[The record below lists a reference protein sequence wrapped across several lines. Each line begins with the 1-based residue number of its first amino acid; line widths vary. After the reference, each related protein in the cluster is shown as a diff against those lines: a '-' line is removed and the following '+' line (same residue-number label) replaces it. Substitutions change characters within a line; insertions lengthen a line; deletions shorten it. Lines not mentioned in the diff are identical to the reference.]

1 MGEESQNKNI
11 LELSHD
17 KAKVFFLKGTSYCNF
32 ELPPYFKFESLLTN
46 LSGYLNGR
54 KINKFYKTESIK
66 DESGKDKSITNKPD
80 KFENVNYQLLG
91 NKDGHYSW
99 RPYQLINPALYIALV
114 NFITEAENWDSIKNR
129 FKEFQNQYRI
139 DCLSIPVVSESKNSD
154 KAETINQW
162 WQNLEQT
169 SLELALDFEYIL
181 HTDISDCY
189 GSIYTHSIPWA
200 LHGKEEAK
208 KEHRRNKLVGNFID
222 GIIRDMLYGQTNG
235 IPQGSTL
242 MDFIAEIVL
251 GYADELLFQ
260 KIELIDDVKILRY
273 RDDYRIF
280 SNNPQTL
287 DTVAKHLSE
296 ILSELGMKLNASKTF
311 TSNDVISASIKPD
324 KSYWILNKR
333 TAWTFQKKLFLLYQT
348 ALKYPNSG
356 TLVKELNDILRQLE
370 KVKEFKENKVA
381 CVSILTEIIAKNPK
395 VYPVAS
401 AILSKL
407 VSYETDSVESV
418 NLLKK
423 VFKKLDKVPNTGIL
437 DLWLQRITLNL
448 PEFSFNESLTKL
460 VKGEACKIWE
470 LGWLNDAL
478 KKIIEETKIVD
489 EEMLGKMKSVIPSSE
504 VELFKIHDS

>member
-1 MGEESQNKNI
+1 MSEESQNKNI
-11 LELSHD
+11 LDLSYD
-17 KAKVFFLKGTSYCNF
+17 EAKAFLKKGTSYCNF
-32 ELPPYFKFESLLTN
+32 ELPPYFQFETLLTN
-46 LSGYLNGR
+46 VSEYLNGR
-54 KINKFYKTESIK
+54 KINEFYKTELIEQETGEQK
-66 DESGKDKSITNKPD
+66 NITHKPE

-114 NFITEAENWDSIKNR
+114 DFITEAENWDSIKNR
-129 FKEFQNQYRI
+129 FSEFQNQYPI
-139 DCLSIPVVSESKNSD
+139 DCLSIPVVSESENSD
-154 KAETINQW
+154 KAETIYQW
-162 WQNLEQT
+162 WQKMEQT

-200 LHGKEEAK
+200 LHGKDEAK
-208 KEHRRNKLVGNFID
+208 KETRRNKLAGNFID
-222 GIIRDMLYGQTNG
+222 GIIRDMSYGQTNG

-296 ILSELGMKLNASKTF
+296 VLSELGMKLNASKTF

-370 KVKEFKENKVA
+370 KVEEFKENMVA

-407 VSYETDSVESV
+407 ISYETNYVERG
-418 NLLKK
+418 NLLEK
-423 VFKKLDKVPNTGIL
+423 VFMKLDKVPNTGIL
-437 DLWLQRITLNL
+437 DLWLQRITLDYPL
-448 PEFSFNESLTKL
+448 FPFDELLTKV
-460 VKGEACKIWE
+460 VKSEDCKIWE

-489 EEMLGKMKSVIPSSE
+489 EDMVKQMEPVIPSSE
-504 VELFKIHDS
+504 VELFKIHES